1 MTDAHPQ
8 ARGIFITFE
17 GGEGTGKST
26 QVRLLVERL
35 AAHGIPALA
44 TREPGGSPGAER
56 IRGLLLDP
64 DHARFGSMA
73 EALLFY
79 AARAD
84 HLETLIRPA
93 LAEGRWVV
101 CDRFSDSTRAYQ
113 GALGTLPPATVDVLE
128 AVVVGKSGPELTILL
143 DLPADIG
150 LARAA
155 ARRGAT
161 AGDGFER
168 ESLAFHVSL
177 RRAFLDL
184 AAAEPERFVVIDA
197 GGDVATVADAVYAA
211 VRKKLGAR
219 VSDRV
224 SA

>member
-1 MTDAHPQ
+1 MTVSGPN
-8 ARGIFITFE
+8 ARGVFITFE

-35 AAHGIPALA
+35 NALGLQASA
-44 TREPGGSPGAER
+44 TREPGGSEGAER

-64 DHARFGSMA
+64 DHPRFGATA

-84 HLETLIRPA
+84 HLATLIRPA
-93 LAEGRWVV
+93 LARGEWIV

-113 GALGTLPPATVDVLE
+113 GALGRLPAATVATLE
-128 AVVVGKSGPELTILL
+128 GLVVGDSGPDLTILL
-143 DLPADIG
+143 DLPAEIG

-155 ARRGAT
+155 ARRGAA

-168 ESLAFHVSL
+168 EPSAFHAAL
-177 RRAFLDL
+177 RKAYLDI
-184 AAAEPERFVVIDA
+184 AAAEPARFAVIDA
-197 GGDVATVADAVYAA
+197 QGDVDAVAAAVFAA
-211 VRKKLGAR
+211 VRSRLHQRLA
-219 VSDRV
+219 V